1 MTNKPFLPG
10 YSGETID
17 QLLELEGRYRRDSVV
32 LAVEQAITQK
42 RARLGD
48 SHISDAE
55 WVVLSVEALEREANN
70 GGYHQFFFNPSNEFV
85 GRIENDLRR
94 IGWTEVADLTSQA
107 IAALELPELVPSA
120 IQDRV
125 VVEDDRLEEALND
138 LDAAYYTLAED
149 VALRLLIFIREN
161 RESFTIP

>member
-1 MTNKPFLPG
+1 M
-10 YSGETID
+10 
-17 QLLELEGRYRRDSVV
+17 
-32 LAVEQAITQK
+32 
-42 RARLGD
+42 
-48 SHISDAE
+48 
-55 WVVLSVEALEREANN
+55 
-70 GGYHQFFFNPSNEFV
+70 
-85 GRIENDLRR
+85 
-94 IGWTEVADLTSQA
+94 ADLTSQA

-149 VALRLLIFIREN
+149 AALRLLIFIREN